1 MAGEN
6 SRRAS
11 SPGSLVTG
19 VVLGSGAAWLLDAR
33 SGRRRRMQLRDAAVH
48 AAHAARRAA
57 DRTSRD
63 IGNRAR
69 GTLAAGRGMFQSSSA
84 PDEVI
89 AQRVRAQLG
98 RVVSHPDA
106 IEAHSID
113 GEVTLSGPVLR
124 DEVSALL
131 SRVRGVRGVRAV
143 VDKLEV
149 HEEAGKIPDLQPRSR
164 RTNGPRSEL
173 LQEHWSPAT
182 RLALGSVGAALAGFG
197 LIRRSWAT
205 PLAIAG
211 TGMFLRAY
219 CNTSFR
225 KSLGIDREQRG
236 IEIQKTTFIQ
246 APVEQVYSFWAQ
258 PENLAQIMTHI
269 KDVRKTNES
278 YRWTLAGPGGVSV
291 SWNSVITE
299 QVPNQVIAWQSE
311 PDSVIRNCGCVR
323 FESANGGTRVHLRMF
338 YNPVGGMLSHSLAS
352 FLGVDPKHVLDQD
365 MVRMKSLFEKGTTT
379 AHHHKVTREQ
389 LSA

>member
-1 MAGEN
+1 KLCSRPTQPAWNRVADVEIRGNAPWRHLVLLGWQATKSKSRHMAGQN

-11 SPGSLVTG
+11 SPGSLLTG
-19 VVLGSGAAWLLDAR
+19 IVLGSGAAWLLDAR

-89 AQRVRAQLG
+89 AQRVRSQLG

-149 HEEAGKIPDLQPRSR
+149 HEEAGKIPDLQ
-164 RTNGPRSEL
+164 
-173 LQEHWSPAT
+173 
-182 RLALGSVGAALAGFG
+182 
-197 LIRRSWAT
+197 
-205 PLAIAG
+205 
-211 TGMFLRAY
+211 
-219 CNTSFR
+219 
-225 KSLGIDREQRG
+225 
-236 IEIQKTTFIQ
+236 
-246 APVEQVYSFWAQ
+246 
-258 PENLAQIMTHI
+258 
-269 KDVRKTNES
+269 
-278 YRWTLAGPGGVSV
+278 
-291 SWNSVITE
+291 
-299 QVPNQVIAWQSE
+299 
-311 PDSVIRNCGCVR
+311 
-323 FESANGGTRVHLRMF
+323 
-338 YNPVGGMLSHSLAS
+338 
-352 FLGVDPKHVLDQD
+352 
-365 MVRMKSLFEKGTTT
+365 
-379 AHHHKVTREQ
+379 
-389 LSA
+389 